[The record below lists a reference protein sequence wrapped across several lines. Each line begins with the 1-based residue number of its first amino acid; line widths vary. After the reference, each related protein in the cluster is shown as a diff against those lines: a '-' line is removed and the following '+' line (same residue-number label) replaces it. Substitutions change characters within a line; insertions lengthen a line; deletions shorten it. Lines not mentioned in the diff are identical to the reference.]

1 MGQIE
6 IAQFCPLSYKNTYI
20 WLIWYGIQKM
30 SFTDGYNTE
39 RTHTVLIR
47 DTSQTGMCIHARTHT
62 YTHPWLETMAPDT
75 YRYISGTE
83 T

>member
-1 MGQIE
+1 
-6 IAQFCPLSYKNTYI
+6 
-20 WLIWYGIQKM
+20 M
-30 SFTDGYNTE
+30 SFTDRYNTE

-47 DTSQTGMCIHARTHT
+47 DTSQTGMCIHACTHT
-62 YTHPWLETMAPDT
+62 YTHPWLETMAPDM